1 MGAENRAALLDR
13 YDAMLEGSEEHEHEL
28 EEVCSLL
35 PPRHIYLSR
44 AEQYLYLPN
53 ISVML
58 FTITSYNVSCK
69 SQPQHSN
76 AYCLNVLFTSALV
89 LSAGWCPPQ
98 SHFFSSS
105 GCTSQY
111 MQSNSSVSI

>member
-35 PPRHIYLSR
+35 PPRHIYLIR
-44 AEQYLYLPN
+44 AEQYLHLPY

-58 FTITSYNVSCK
+58 FTITTYNVSL
-69 SQPQHSN
+69 QVPAAAQQ
-76 AYCLNVLFTSALV
+76 CLLLECFIHKRLV
-89 LSAGWCPPQ
+89 LSAGWYSPQ
-98 SHFFSSS
+98 SHF
-105 GCTSQY
+105 C
-111 MQSNSSVSI
+111 